1 MHILFSMPWLT
12 GLPTSK
18 TTPWLTTCT
27 GLAWCP
33 VPVGGP
39 CPVLQRTTLSKTAI
53 ARAAAILYVQGR
65 QRGDGKVRVM
75 RMVRGRD
82 RREGRRS
89 QGHFIGHV
97 TKAVCVRACSC
108 LSASRPWQF
117 VRRRAEHPQPKLK
130 GRSPGGGARNHSIA
144 AAKDAATTSV
154 SNGTSSA

>member
-1 MHILFSMPWLT
+1 M
-12 GLPTSK
+12 
-18 TTPWLTTCT
+18 
-27 GLAWCP
+27 
-33 VPVGGP
+33 
-39 CPVLQRTTLSKTAI
+39 LQRTTLSKTAI